1 MNSPD
6 YTRRQLAA
14 MVVAVV
20 LVASGSVAAYTSI
33 FTTGSGT
40 TYEASNGLTV
50 STSTP
55 HGLDSRNPFNDT
67 NTIFVDGVEISST
80 SAASVTVDQFR
91 GDRTQLSSIE
101 TAGGTLTVDPDDK
114 SAVTISGDVT
124 ALAWTDAALDGSNQ
138 LTYSA
143 NGSGT
148 IKMSGVSP
156 STSYAAVTTSGDVL
170 STGTT
175 TSDGKVTIEVNSATD
190 EDVVLLEPRGPS
202 ATVVSPMDTTTSA
215 GSVTIDADVSDPNFG
230 GDYDEQVTAEL
241 VVNGSVVDSA
251 SIGANQTVSLT
262 DSNPQHGTQDY
273 RVGVTD
279 TFNNSDSSQTYTITG
294 EYDAPALS
302 PDPADEAKIT
312 TRDPTLSAKITDDDF
327 AVGDSVEV
335 AISLDG
341 IQIHSETV
349 TSNQTV
355 STDISPVAG
364 THDWTV
370 EATDQYGR
378 STSQTYSFSTPST
391 LSIRPERNTSALV
404 DGTNVST
411 TVQFYTGDQIY
422 TRTTSTGTL
431 NLTGLP
437 TGERFAVVLSADGYY
452 RRRVIID
459 SLFQQQEVYLL
470 KSSATA
476 VEKKF
481 VLNDVS
487 GNFPAESTRLY
498 VQRSIN
504 NSTTYKTVA
513 ADYFGAT
520 SAFSTYLQTD
530 ERYRLVVENDQGD
543 RRTLGSYTPVA
554 AGVETLKIEGVG
566 LYTESEQG
574 YIANA
579 SARQLDSGQRQVVVR
594 YHDPANE
601 TSQYSVTVHERDN
614 ASNETYQES
623 VSGPV
628 TNYSAYVDV
637 ANNTN
642 YVVNWSATR
651 NGQQI
656 SGTRPVGGTDLGIRI
671 PLDNQWLGTIGMVTL
686 VFLAALGGQR
696 YASHIALT
704 VVAFAGVLMYLA
716 VIDIYLPGWWGAL
729 VIAAGAHLATRRPA
743 AS

>member
-1 MNSPD
+1 
-6 YTRRQLAA
+6 